1 MPPGGAKYT
10 DPSVAE
16 EVSMEG
22 MEDGKDDKEERIKR
36 MKSRGAAW
44 MTRRFVKEL
53 FLEMVDNASM
63 VAETSH
69 IKNMVEGVLEETV
82 MRSEMNRIM
91 DSLESVG
98 GMEPR
103 IYAELIVTK

>member
-1 MPPGGAKYT
+1 
-10 DPSVAE
+10 
-16 EVSMEG
+16 MEG

-53 FLEMVDNASM
+53 VLEMINNASM
-63 VAETSH
+63 VSETRH

-82 MRSEMNRIM
+82 MRVEMNRIM

-103 IYAELIVTK
+103 IYAELIERDKKRKKKSRLARRM